1 MSSTADANIPDSIS
15 IEITH
20 EEAFGPLDPADL
32 DDDER
37 EMWVDMEA
45 DIQRS
50 EALREI
56 AEEQLDEDEI
66 PEATHLLW
74 IDEAEVYPLC
84 PPCYD
89 RKADAAW
96 TGGTEHPHHGR
107 LRSKMEDR
115 LAEGTPCTDCKDA
128 RVRELKADLEERV
141 DVEVTVVDD

>member
-1 MSSTADANIPDSIS
+1 MSVESADTPDSIS

-20 EEAFGPLDPADL
+20 EEAFGPLDPDDL
-32 DDDER
+32 EEDER
-37 EMWVDMEA
+37 QMWIDMEA

-56 AEEQLDEDEI
+56 AEERLDVEEI

-89 RKADAAW
+89 RKADAVW

-107 LRSKMEDR
+107 LRSKMQER
-115 LAEGTPCTDCKDA
+115 LQEGTPCADCKDA
-128 RVRELKADLEERV
+128 RVRELKDDLKEQV

>member
-1 MSSTADANIPDSIS
+1 MTATTTDVPDSID

-32 DDDER
+32 DEDER
-37 EMWVDMEA
+37 QMWVDMEA

-56 AEEQLDEDEI
+56 AEEQLDEDDI
-66 PEATHLLW
+66 PEAKHLLW
-74 IDEAEVYPLC
+74 IDEAEVYSLC

-107 LRSKMEDR
+107 LRSKMEER
-115 LAEGTPCTDCKDA
+115 VAEGAPCTDCKDA
-128 RVRELKADLEERV
+128 RVRELKADLEEQI
-141 DVEVTVVDD
+141 DVEVTLADD